1 MQVNSID
8 NTSFGATIISSKA
21 LDSALEL
28 AQSEASEGTKEG
40 IKFASE
46 FYNNL
51 RTIEKDENAATFFVD
66 ANPVHF
72 YPYMRLGN
80 NTRLLEFFGHTGKD
94 IAYSIIDG
102 VKKLVEG
109 KYLKSEI
116 VDEAKD
122 VDLKKAFM
130 RWA

>member
-8 NTSFGATIISSKA
+8 NTSFGATILSSKA
-21 LDSALEL
+21 LDSALGL
-28 AQSEASEGTKEG
+28 AQSEASKGTKEG

-51 RTIEKDENAATFFVD
+51 RTIEKDENAATFFVY

-72 YPYMRLGN
+72 YPYMRLGK

-130 RWA
+130 RWV

>member
-8 NTSFGATIISSKA
+8 NTSFEARIISSKA

-28 AQSEASEGTKEG
+28 AQSEASKETKEG

-51 RTIEKDENAATFFVD
+51 RTIEKDESAATFFVD
-66 ANPVHF
+66 ANPVHL
-72 YPYMRLGN
+72 YPYMRLGK
-80 NTRLLEFFGHTGKD
+80 NTRLLPFFGYSGKD

-130 RWA
+130 RWV